1 MTVADCFTCLVLLN
15 VRLLLQWVLSRA
27 ISSFRIT
34 HWFNKVSCLLLGG
47 NILDRQNESKMFHD
61 LAHSRVL
68 FLKLFRF
75 LTTGRGVKCRLPQ
88 KHDELSSQNYIYCT
102 PNVLD
107 LSLTKMRLREIIE
120 IKTSATASYNS
131 IPETL
136 KFFWLTSNDA
146 ILLVSLTD
154 NRAETTASKTKNTN
168 CLPCSI
174 FGVWVMSQT

>member
-34 HWFNKVSCLLLGG
+34 HWFNKVSCLLGTWRKYTRKAKRIEDVPRLS
-47 NILDRQNESKMFHD
+47 LLS
-61 LAHSRVL
+61 VL
-68 FLKLFRF
+68 FLKLFRI
-75 LTTGRGVKCRLPQ
+75 LTTGRGAKCRLPQ

-107 LSLTKMRLREIIE
+107 LPLTKMRLREIIE
-120 IKTSATASYNS
+120 IKTSATASQNS
-131 IPETL
+131 LPETL
-136 KFFWLTSNDA
+136 KFFWLTSIDA

-154 NRAETTASKTKNTN
+154 NRAETTASKTKDTI

-174 FGVWVMSQT
+174 FGIWVML